1 MDWGTIIISVIGAVV
16 GGGGL
21 AGVFVPLLNRK
32 EKKRSLQLENMAK
45 INDEWKRLADERGA
59 KIDKLNDKIDSLYE
73 DMSEYRRQLDD
84 ANTRAAVAEIMK
96 CVRTGCTDREP
107 PFGQGADIRCEVK
120 PKPKQ
125 KRGKGNEDLE
135 AGD

>member
-1 MDWGTIIISVIGAVV
+1 MIAVVGSVV

-21 AGVFVPLLNRK
+21 AGLFVPFMNRK
-32 EKKRSLQLENMAK
+32 EKKRSAQIENMAK

-59 KIDKLNDKIDSLYE
+59 KIDKLNDKIDSLYG
-73 DMSEYRRQLDD
+73 DMSEYRRQLDE

-107 PFGQGADIRCEVK
+107 PFGQGADIMCEVK
-120 PKPKQ
+120 PKQRRVK
-125 KRGKGNEDLE
+125 NENLE

>member
-1 MDWGTIIISVIGAVV
+1 MDWGTIMIAVVGSVV

-21 AGVFVPLLNRK
+21 AGLFVPFMNRK
-32 EKKRSLQLENMAK
+32 EKKRSAQIENMAK

-59 KIDKLNDKIDSLYE
+59 KIDKLNDKIDSLYG

-84 ANTRAAVAEIMK
+84 ANTRAAVAEILK
-96 CVRTGCTDREP
+96 CLNTGCTDREP
-107 PFGQGADIRCEVK
+107 PFGQGADVRCEVK
-120 PKPKQ
+120 QKQ
-125 KRGKGNEDLE
+125 RRVKNENLE

>member
-1 MDWGTIIISVIGAVV
+1 MDWGTIMIAVVGSVV

-21 AGVFVPLLNRK
+21 AGLFVPFMNRK
-32 EKKRSLQLENMAK
+32 EKKRSAQIENMAK

-59 KIDKLNDKIDSLYE
+59 KIDKLNDKIDSLYG

-107 PFGQGADIRCEVK
+107 PFGQGMNMECRIKE
-120 PKPKQ
+120 
-125 KRGKGNEDLE
+125 KGNEDIST
-135 AGD
+135 GN

>member
-32 EKKRSLQLENMAK
+32 EKKRSLQLENMTK

-59 KIDKLNDKIDSLYE
+59 KIDKLNDKIDSLYV

-84 ANTRAAVAEIMK
+84 ANTRAAVAEILK
-96 CVRTGCTDREP
+96 CLNTGCTDREP
-107 PFGQGADIRCEVK
+107 PFGQGADVRCGV
-120 PKPKQ
+120 KQ
-125 KRGKGNEDLE
+125 KQKGGKHENLE

>member
-32 EKKRSLQLENMAK
+32 EKKRSLQLENMSK

-59 KIDKLNDKIDSLYE
+59 KIDKLNDKIDSLYG

-120 PKPKQ
+120 PKQ

>member
-1 MDWGTIIISVIGAVV
+1 MDWGTVIISVVGAVV

-21 AGVFVPLLNRK
+21 AGIFVPLLNRK
-32 EKKRSLQLENMAK
+32 EKKRSLQIENMSK

-59 KIDKLNDKIDSLYE
+59 KIDKLNAKIDSMYE
-73 DMSEYRRQLDD
+73 AMSEYRRQLDD

-96 CVRTGCTDREP
+96 CMRTGCTDREP
-107 PFGQGADIRCEVK
+107 PFGQGADVRCEM
-120 PKPKQ
+120 KQ
-125 KRGKGNEDLE
+125 KGGKHENLE

>member
-32 EKKRSLQLENMAK
+32 EKKRSMQLENMTK

-59 KIDKLNDKIDSLYE
+59 KIDKLNDKIDSLYV

-84 ANTRAAVAEIMK
+84 ANTRAAVAEILK
-96 CVRTGCTDREP
+96 CLNTGCTDREP
-107 PFGQGADIRCEVK
+107 PFGQGADVRCGV
-120 PKPKQ
+120 KQ
-125 KRGKGNEDLE
+125 KQKGGKHENLE

>member
-21 AGVFVPLLNRK
+21 AGLFVPFLNRK
-32 EKKRSLQLENMAK
+32 EKKRSAQIENMSK

-59 KIDKLNDKIDSLYE
+59 KIDKLNDKIDSLYG

-84 ANTRAAVAEIMK
+84 ANTRAAVAEILK
-96 CVRTGCTDREP
+96 CLNTGCTDREP
-107 PFGQGADIRCEVK
+107 PFGQGMSMKCRIKDKEGMK
-120 PKPKQ
+120 
-125 KRGKGNEDLE
+125 
-135 AGD
+135 

>member
-1 MDWGTIIISVIGAVV
+1 MDWGTIMIAVVGSVV

-21 AGVFVPLLNRK
+21 AGLFVPFMNRK
-32 EKKRSLQLENMAK
+32 EKKRSAQIENMAK

-59 KIDKLNDKIDSLYE
+59 KIDKLNDKIDSLYG
-73 DMSEYRRQLDD
+73 DMTEYRRQLDE

-120 PKPKQ
+120 PKQRRVK
-125 KRGKGNEDLE
+125 NENLE